1 MSSILVTG
9 ANGFIG
15 RAFCRHLVEQGHA
28 VRALV
33 RKVEAPVA
41 GVEYVVADLES
52 AQPLSLAD
60 LAVDCVVH
68 LAGRAHV
75 LDEPAEGALTRFR
88 SANRNATLRLAERA
102 LEAGARRFVFVS
114 SIGVNGAQ
122 STQGPLREHSA
133 AQPHADYALSKWE
146 AEQSLHA
153 LLAERSMELVVV
165 RPPMVYAANAPG
177 NFARL
182 LRLVSKGIPLP
193 FANIDNRRSIV
204 SLRNLEAFLL
214 LCAVHPN
221 AAGHT
226 LFPSDGCDVSTSD
239 IVTYLAEGMGKR
251 LWLFPVPSGIAR
263 WLAVR
268 LHREALFIQL
278 YGSLQIDGGEAQ
290 RLLGWSGVQTAADGL
305 RQAGREFANK

>member
-15 RAFCRHLVEQGHA
+15 RAFCRHLIGQGHA

-33 RKVEAPVA
+33 RKIDAPVA
-41 GVEYVVADLES
+41 GVDYIVTDLES
-52 AQPLSLAD
+52 MQALPLDA

-75 LDEPAEGALTRFR
+75 LDEPAEGALARFR
-88 SANRNATLRLAERA
+88 SANRDATLRLAQRA
-102 LEAGARRFVFVS
+102 LEAGAHRFVFVS

-122 STQGPLREHSA
+122 SQQGPLGEHSA

-146 AEQSLHA
+146 AEQALHLMLDQSA
-153 LLAERSMELVVV
+153 MELVVV
-165 RPPMVYAANAPG
+165 RPPMVYAADAPG

-182 LRLVSKGIPLP
+182 LRLVAKGIPLP
-193 FANIDNRRSIV
+193 FARINNRRSIV

-226 LFPSDGCDVSTSD
+226 FFPSDDSDVSTSD
-239 IVTYLAEGMGKR
+239 IVTHLAEGMGKR
-251 LWLFPVPSGIAR
+251 LVLFPVPSPMAR

-268 LHREALFIQL
+268 LQREALFIQL
-278 YGSLQIDGGEAQ
+278 YGSLQIDAGEAKTI
-290 RLLGWSGVQTAADGL
+290 LGWNGVQTTVEGL
-305 RQAGREFANK
+305 RQAGRDFISK